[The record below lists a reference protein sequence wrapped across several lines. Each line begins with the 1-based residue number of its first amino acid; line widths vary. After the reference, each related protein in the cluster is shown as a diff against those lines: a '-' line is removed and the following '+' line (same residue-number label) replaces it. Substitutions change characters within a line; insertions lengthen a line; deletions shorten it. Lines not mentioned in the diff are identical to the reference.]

1 MPGGLTVARVVFPDH
16 LLTHTGGVREL
27 DIAADSFREL
37 LLALEARFPGTEEIF
52 AKSGVAIDGLLHQ
65 DAYLEPL
72 AEDSEVFFM
81 LRIEGG

>member
-1 MPGGLTVARVVFPDH
+1 MLSVARVVFPDH
-16 LLTHTGGVREL
+16 LLTHTGGIREL
-27 DIAADSFREL
+27 DLAAANFREL
-37 LLALEARFPGTEEIF
+37 LLALEERFPGAGEVF

-72 AEDSEVFFM
+72 EEDSEVFFM